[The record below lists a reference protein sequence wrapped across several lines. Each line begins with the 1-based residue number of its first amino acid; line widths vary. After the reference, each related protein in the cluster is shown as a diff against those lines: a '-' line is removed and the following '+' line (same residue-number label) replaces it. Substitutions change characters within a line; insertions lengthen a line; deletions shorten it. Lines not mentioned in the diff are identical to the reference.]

1 MSEHVNEIARNQSND
16 VRIRIRCNLSIIA
29 LFNNMSLVKNLQSL
43 KQELAWMRELVNGM
57 KCFVKYF
64 SRRFSNLR
72 IALNSLLK
80 TEQTQES
87 FNDNISAL
95 LLDFWQVVEA
105 RTRVD

>member
-1 MSEHVNEIARNQSND
+1 
-16 VRIRIRCNLSIIA
+16 
-29 LFNNMSLVKNLQSL
+29 
-43 KQELAWMRELVNGM
+43 M

-80 TEQTQES
+80 MDQTQES
-87 FNDNISAL
+87 FNDKISAL
-95 LLDFWQVVEA
+95 LLDFWQVVKA